1 MQKNSNASVIF
12 TTIIA
17 TLILLLGMYVSVGLY
32 PEAQEPQV
40 IDVPTAAEIAA
51 LIVIPTIDSNPSL
64 DNSKIDAIY
73 DDIFRD
79 ENAEDVAEELA
90 LDEIDSKDFKIDLAD
105 FLDGNNSL
113 EIDYKDIIEINV
125 RDIDVN
131 VTGDT
136 ATVKVEFKV
145 YVANYGDED
154 EEEKARVS
162 VIFDVIDLEEDDD
175 YEDAEVSN
183 TREFTLIKFYD

>member
-79 ENAEDVAEELA
+79 ENAEDVASKLA
-90 LDEIDSKDFKIDLAD
+90 LNELDNKDFKKKLAN
-105 FLDGNNSL
+105 FLKENCSL

-131 VTGDT
+131 VSEET
-136 ATVKVEFKV
+136 ATVEVEFKV

-162 VIFDVIDLEEDDD
+162 VVFEVKDLEENDD
-175 YEDAEVSN
+175 YEDAEVFKTN
-183 TREFTLIKFYD
+183 VFELIKFYD